1 MKSPDS
7 NSFDIGR
14 RLAFTLAVLIG
25 VILGGNGLVIL
36 QFEKARLQNDRLTG
50 VSQQLIAA
58 LRLQQSLLSFHQ
70 QLNELVQSK
79 DASRLDSE
87 ATTLTTALLQR
98 AQDARRTLQFLPA
111 EFRVDPTFLT
121 VLNTIEVTLPSQL
134 RDLAA
139 LAATGEWES
148 VRFHLDDELHRVE
161 MTTAGHVNG
170 IDRDLNEE
178 LPIALENMRDVEL
191 RILITVPVTAFSTV
205 LIAAFFGWAIA
216 RRILELRLEER
227 VGERTRIAR
236 ELHDTM
242 LQSLQGSLAQM
253 QAARNLFSRRP
264 EHALRNLDDAIT
276 MAAGAIA
283 EGRNAVGVLR
293 LSTEIRSD
301 LAEELKALG
310 GELGAGGAATFQ
322 LVVEGPPRD
331 LRPIVGDEV
340 YRIGAEALR
349 NAFTHARAKHIEAE
363 LGYSERRLR
372 LQIRDDGIGITW
384 QILEGGRSDHYG
396 LAGMRERAR
405 KIGAKLEIWSAAGA
419 GTEINLSMPASL
431 AYGAS
436 PPRSRWPLFKRFRSA
451 RRAPR

>member
-25 VILGGNGLVIL
+25 VILGGNGLVIVE
-36 QFEKARLQNDRLTG
+36 FEKARLQTDRLTG

-70 QLNELVQSK
+70 HLNELVQSK
-79 DASRLDSE
+79 DASRMASE
-87 ATTLTTALLQR
+87 ATTLTAPLLQR
-98 AQDARRTLQFLPA
+98 AQEARRTLQFLPA
-111 EFRVDPTFLT
+111 EFRVDPAFLT

-139 LAATGEWES
+139 LAAAGDWEG
-148 VRFHLDDELHRVE
+148 VRVHLDDELHRVE
-161 MTTAGHVNG
+161 TTTEDHVNSIG
-170 IDRDLNEE
+170 RDLNEE
-178 LPIALENMRDVEL
+178 LPIALANMGDVER
-191 RILITVPVTAFSTV
+191 RILVTVPVTAISTV
-205 LIAAFFGWAIA
+205 LMAAFVGWAIA

-253 QAARNLFSRRP
+253 QAARNLFPRRP
-264 EHALRNLDDAIT
+264 EHALQNLDDAIT

-283 EGRNAVGVLR
+283 EGRNAVGEL
-293 LSTEIRSD
+293 LSTGVSND

-310 GELGAGGAATFQ
+310 GELAARGAATFQ
-322 LVVEGPPRD
+322 LVVEGPSRD
-331 LRPIVGDEV
+331 LRPIVGDEI

-349 NAFTHARAKHIEAE
+349 NAFNHARANHIEAE
-363 LGYSERRLR
+363 LRYSERLLR

-384 QILEGGRSDHYG
+384 QILGRGRSNHYG
-396 LAGMRERAR
+396 LTGMRERAQ
-405 KIGAKLEIWSAAGA
+405 KIGAKLEIWSATGA
-419 GTEINLSMPASL
+419 GTEINLSIPASL

-436 PPRSRWPLFKRFRSA
+436 PPRSRWRLLKRK
-451 RRAPR
+451 